1 VRNTVILQEQKP
13 INSKKKQFCVEKREE
28 LVFIPAL
35 IDRKKSLI
43 THKRGFY
50 HSLFILRGCTVHLWL
65 KLGKG

>member
-1 VRNTVILQEQKP
+1 
-13 INSKKKQFCVEKREE
+13 VEKREE